1 VKQQLDL
8 TWWSLRQVRQRLL
21 GQEGSWSRWMGL
33 VLAVSLLGTMAS
45 PMGWGEDHPIL
56 LDTPTP
62 NTYIPAVPLVPG
74 LWQKPYYP
82 QQRQQTL
89 TTDRMP
95 ASAIPPVP
103 MAMPAVESP
112 DMTTMSTTQPERPL
126 AEDLAAKYGVSQEPT
141 SAATNPTVT
150 PQIHALSPS
159 LGPVTD
165 RPATASATLP
175 VSNNR
180 TDTSVYEK
188 TLSWPYDAASPE
200 AMRQQEAEGRQAQL
214 NAMRA
219 QQQAE
224 AQAKAAREA
233 AQKAIELAAKRKAE
247 QAALSARQASAQE
260 RAAALKQQQAAET
273 ARQAALNQQRQAE
286 RLAAQK
292 AAEARAQAA
301 ANARAIAQAKAKA
314 LAEERAQARA
324 IAAQEAA
331 QKAQVARE
339 AKAQLLAEQQA
350 TEKAQAE
357 ARAAERAKAR
367 AEAQAKF
374 EAERKARQAAL
385 AAKREAA
392 TQAATQAATSAKQMA
407 QQPPQA
413 KPAQPKPMRVVKA
426 AAAQATPP
434 NETKPATEANPPA
447 KETPQEAYNR
457 GVELFNYAQ
466 LQLQNGN
473 YNGHLEQLNL
483 AREAFENALK
493 GDPSLIEAQSNI
505 GYVYLTQKDYP
516 KAIKA
521 FDKALL
527 LNDKHLSS
535 LNGLATTHALRNK
548 LAVALTYYQRLTE
561 LAPGNDQFWFNQGS
575 ILQRMDQPDGAKAAY
590 DEALKINPKNQR
602 AWFNIGTL
610 YENQGAAEQAL
621 TAYQKVKSIDLS
633 NPIGLEAL
641 NRIKRIQTEA
651 AQKQADNLSSA
662 AKPDV
667 IKPVD
672 TITK

>member
-1 VKQQLDL
+1 VKQQFDL
-8 TWWSLRQVRQRLL
+8 TWWFLPQASQQLLDPERSWACRL
-21 GQEGSWSRWMGL
+21 GL
-33 VLAVSLLGTMAS
+33 VLAVSLLVATANPMACA
-45 PMGWGEDHPIL
+45 EDLPIL
-56 LDTPTP
+56 VDTPTT

-82 QQRQQTL
+82 QQRQQPL
-89 TTDRMP
+89 TTDSIP
-95 ASAIPPVP
+95 ANTIPPVP

-112 DMTTMSTTQPERPL
+112 DSSTISSTQGERPL
-126 AEDLAAKYGVSQEPT
+126 AEDLAAKYGARQEPQT
-141 SAATNPTVT
+141 STTSSAMPE
-150 PQIHALSPS
+150 IHTLSPS
-159 LGPVTD
+159 LGPVTN
-165 RPATASATLP
+165 RPAAAKTTLP

-224 AQAKAAREA
+224 AQAKAALEA
-233 AQKAIELAAKRKAE
+233 AQRAIELAAKRKAE
-247 QAALSARQASAQE
+247 QAALEARQASAQE
-260 RAAALKQQQAAET
+260 RAAAIKQQQAAEA
-273 ARQAALNQQRQAE
+273 ARQAAINQQRQTE

-292 AAEARAQAA
+292 AAEARAQEA
-301 ANARAIAQAKAKA
+301 ANARALARAKAKA
-314 LAEERAQARA
+314 IAAERAQARA
-324 IAAQEAA
+324 VAAQEAA
-331 QKAQVARE
+331 EKAKTARE
-339 AKAQLLAEQQA
+339 AKARLLAEQQA

-357 ARAAERAKAR
+357 ARAAEQVKAR
-367 AEAQAKF
+367 AVAQAKF
-374 EAERKARQAAL
+374 EAERKAHQAAL

-392 TQAATQAATSAKQMA
+392 TQAKQVTQQT
-407 QQPPQA
+407 PQA
-413 KPAQPKPMRVVKA
+413 KPTRVVKA

-434 NETKPATEANPPA
+434 EETKPSTEANTPP
-447 KETPQEAYNR
+447 KEAPQEAYNR

-473 YNGHLEQLNL
+473 YNGHLQQLNL

-493 GDPSLIEAQSNI
+493 GDPSLVEAQSNI

-535 LNGLATTHALRNK
+535 LNGLATTYALRNK

-575 ILQRMDQPDGAKAAY
+575 ILQRMDQPEDAKAAY

-651 AQKQADNLSSA
+651 AQKQAADNISSA

-667 IKPVD
+667 IKPID
-672 TITK
+672 TVTK